1 MSEHPRRVL
10 HQRLLKIGLI
20 VMGITSAG
28 ALFAMLIIAIKKVE
42 TGHGMDSYRSMWMA
56 EDNWIG
62 FLTFIG
68 VAAISLVV
76 IGVVSYI
83 KGRLDNFD

>member
-1 MSEHPRRVL
+1 
-10 HQRLLKIGLI
+10 
-20 VMGITSAG
+20 MGITSTG
-28 ALFAMLIIAIKKVE
+28 ALFAMLIMAVEKVE
-42 TGHGMDSYRSMWMA
+42 SGLGMDSYRSIWMV

-62 FLTFIG
+62 FLIFIG
-68 VAAISLVV
+68 VAAISLLV